1 MIRQGEIVSV
11 TIEDVS
17 SEGYGV
23 GRINQQVVFIPDT
36 VTGDRVKSRIVR
48 VKKKYAEGKIKEV
61 EVKSAYRIRPSC
73 IVADK
78 CGGCQWQHIDYQ
90 YQLQLKENQVREA
103 LSRIGGFADIRVE
116 KIIAGPS
123 LGYRNKVSYP
133 LAVSATGM
141 LKAGYYR
148 RGSHQV
154 VNINKCPIQDERL
167 NPLLAGIKKDLQAS
181 QIPVY
186 DEKTRKGVLRHLC
199 FRIGRNT
206 GEILVTLVSARK
218 MGEKL
223 KTMAQNWMKTYPGIV
238 GVTLNYNPKATNVI
252 FGEETELLAGRDYI
266 REIFAGLTFH
276 LRPDTFFQVNTSVAE
291 DLLFS
296 ILSRL
301 NLRGTETV
309 LDLYCGIGT
318 FTLPLAQKVK
328 KVIGVESYCQS
339 IMQAEEN
346 ARINGIDNVQF
357 ITGEVETV
365 LPTLAVQPEVVILDP
380 PRKGCEETVMETLRQ
395 MQPETIVYIS
405 CHPATLARDLRRLMG
420 KEGEG
425 DYSIQWVQPADFFP
439 QTCHVETAV
448 IVTRKKQP

>member
-1 MIRQGEIVSV
+1 MVRQGDIISV

-48 VKKKYAEGKIKEV
+48 VKRKYAEGKIKEI
-61 EVKSAYRIRPSC
+61 ESESPHRTRPSC

-90 YQLQLKENQVREA
+90 YQLQLKENQVRET
-103 LSRIGGFADIRVE
+103 LTRIGGFTDIRVE
-116 KIIAGPS
+116 KIIAGKP

-133 LAVSATGM
+133 LAMSAMGR

-186 DEKTRKGVLRHLC
+186 DEKTRKGALRHLC
-199 FRIGRNT
+199 FRIGKNT
-206 GEILVTLVSARK
+206 GEILVTLVTAKRV
-218 MGEKL
+218 GEKL
-223 KTMAQNWMKTYPGIV
+223 KTMAQKWMEVYPEIV

-252 FGEETELLAGRDYI
+252 FGEETELLAGRGYL
-266 REIFAGLTFH
+266 RETFAGLTFH
-276 LRPDTFFQVNTSVAE
+276 LRPETFFQVNTNSAE
-291 DLLFS
+291 DLLFA
-296 ILSRL
+296 IFSRL
-301 NLRGTETV
+301 DLKGNETV

-318 FTLPLAQKVK
+318 FTLPFAQKVK
-328 KVIGVESYCQS
+328 KVIGIESHYQS
-339 IMQAEEN
+339 IIQAEEN
-346 ARINGIDNVQF
+346 AILNGIDNVQF
-357 ITGEVETV
+357 ITGEVEAI
-365 LPTLAVQPEVVILDP
+365 LPTLAVKPEVVVLDP

-405 CHPATLARDLRRLMG
+405 CHPATLARDLRRL
-420 KEGEG
+420 GE
-425 DYSIQWVQPADFFP
+425 DYNIKWVQPADFFP

-448 IVTRKKQP
+448 IVTRGK